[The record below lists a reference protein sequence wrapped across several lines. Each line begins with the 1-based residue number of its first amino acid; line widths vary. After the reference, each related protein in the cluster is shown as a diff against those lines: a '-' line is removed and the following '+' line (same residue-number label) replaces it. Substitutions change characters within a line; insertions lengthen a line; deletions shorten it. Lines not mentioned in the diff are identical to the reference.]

1 MRNEL
6 YLEYEGGSYQ
16 YFDTNNSEWDS
27 ALREF
32 ENIMTRVGLNMD
44 NMHLIK
50 IQVRRKS
57 DDNIIDWNRFENGN
71 WIR

>member
-16 YFDTNNSEWDS
+16 YFDTDNFEWDS

-32 ENIMTRVGLNMD
+32 KNIMTRVGLNMD
-44 NMHLIK
+44 NMQLIK

-57 DDNIIDWNRFENGN
+57 DNEIIDWNRYEDGN

>member
-16 YFDTNNSEWDS
+16 YFDTDNFEWDS

-32 ENIMTRVGLNMD
+32 KNIMTRVGLHMD
-44 NMHLIK
+44 NMQLIK

-57 DDNIIDWNRFENGN
+57 DNEIIDWNRYEYGN
-71 WIR
+71 WI

>member
-16 YFDTNNSEWDS
+16 YFDTDDFEWDS

-32 ENIMTRVGLNMD
+32 KNIMTRVGLNMD
-44 NMHLIK
+44 NMQLIK

-57 DDNIIDWNRFENGN
+57 DNEIIDWNRYEDGN